1 MKRGKTSARRKKLVR
16 AEHMFEA
23 DHDEAAFEKRMRKIA
38 RTKPGPKPKA
48 GRKRKK

>member
-38 RTKPGPKPKA
+38 RTKPGPKPKSA
-48 GRKRKK
+48 AAKK